1 MHLLPTVSLE
11 DIGKSVFKDVPDA
24 IDNTKEDDL
33 YVGPVVKFN
42 IE

>member
-1 MHLLPTVSLE
+1 MHLLLTVNLE

-24 IDNTKEDDL
+24 VDNTKDDL